1 MEQSTNNMTGVAERK
16 EMGRGRKGGTNN
28 VKVCV
33 QVWFNEFQQ
42 PIEQRKTLLRHSS
55 CLKNEHNA
63 N

>member
-1 MEQSTNNMTGVAERK
+1 MTGVAERK